1 MKLLMV
7 VAHER
12 YRDEE
17 FEVPARAFDDAG
29 IDYDVATDKP
39 GTCMGMLGATVE
51 VPMAITDA
59 KAGDY
64 DGVVI
69 VGGVGSQQYLWNHD
83 GLIALVREMNEA
95 GKLVAAICLAP
106 VVLALAGALEGRQAT
121 VFETPLSRNTLKQH
135 GATYQKIPV
144 IVDDNVITA
153 SGPDAA
159 AAFAEQIIGYFSC

>member
-29 IDYDVATDKP
+29 IEYDVATDRP
-39 GTCMGMLGATVE
+39 GTCMGMLGAIMDVS
-51 VPMAITDA
+51 MSITDA
-59 KAGDY
+59 KADEY
-64 DGVVI
+64 DGIVI

-83 GLIALVREMNEA
+83 ELIALVREMNEK

-106 VVLALAGALEGRQAT
+106 VVLALAGALRGRQAT
-121 VFETPLSRNTLKQH
+121 VFETPLSVNTLRQH

-144 IVDDNVITA
+144 IVDDSAITA

-159 AAFAEQIIGYFSC
+159 AAFAEEIIGYFSC

>member
-29 IDYDVATDKP
+29 IAYDVATDRP
-39 GTCMGMLGATVE
+39 GRCTGMLGAIMDVS
-51 VPMAITDA
+51 MAITDA
-59 KAGDY
+59 KAEDY
-64 DGVVI
+64 DGIVI
-69 VGGVGSQQYLWNHD
+69 IGGVGSQQYLWNND
-83 GLIALVREMNEA
+83 ALISLVREMNDS

-106 VVLALAGALEGRQAT
+106 VVLALADALEGRQAT
-121 VFETPLSRNTLKQH
+121 VFETPLSLNTLKQH

-153 SGPDAA
+153 KGPDAA
-159 AAFAEQIIGYFSC
+159 SAFAEEIIGFFTC